1 MPSKH
6 RRTRILVAA
15 VLIACA
21 AVFIAVALSQWIIGA
36 GVDPRDDYG
45 ARAAGI
51 GFTDTARQTL
61 FSIVPV
67 AAPALAAWLCAG
79 LRPGRVIRGLAQIV
93 YGCYIV
99 TGVLL
104 ALSAAM
110 FGFDDATQIAHGFA
124 SQGEP
129 WIDARAATER
139 LLLDGAWV
147 VLAGVGV
154 VFVRWSR
161 TREQHS
167 TLIQDDRES
176 PKE

>member
-1 MPSKH
+1 MSSTL
-6 RRTRILVAA
+6 RIRTAVAA
-15 VLIACA
+15 ALLVCA
-21 AVFIAVALSQWIIGA
+21 AVFIAVALSQWLFGA

-45 ARAAGI
+45 SRAAGI
-51 GFTDTARQTL
+51 GFADLARPTL

-67 AAPALAAWLCAG
+67 AAPAAAAW
-79 LRPGRVIRGLAQIV
+79 LRPGRVIRRLAQIV

-110 FGFDDATQIAHGFA
+110 YGYDTATQLAA
-124 SQGEP
+124 QGEV
-129 WIDARAATER
+129 WIDARTATER
-139 LLLDGAWV
+139 LLLDGAWL
-147 VLAGVGV
+147 VLAVVGV

-161 TREQHS
+161 SREQFS
-167 TLIQDDRES
+167 ISLLEDLDDSDS

>member
-1 MPSKH
+1 MPSTH
-6 RRTRILVAA
+6 RSRPAVAA

-21 AVFIAVALSQWIIGA
+21 AVFIAVTLSQWLFGA

-45 ARAAGI
+45 SRAAGI
-51 GFTDTARQTL
+51 GFADVARQTL

-67 AAPALAAWLCAG
+67 AAPAAAAWLH
-79 LRPGRVIRGLAQIV
+79 PGRVIRRLAQVV

-110 FGFDDATQIAHGFA
+110 YGYDTATQLA
-124 SQGEP
+124 SQGEV
-129 WIDARAATER
+129 WIDSRTATER
-139 LLLDGAWV
+139 LLLDGVWL
-147 VLAGVGV
+147 VLAVVGV

-161 TREQHS
+161 TREQFS
-167 TLIQDDRES
+167 ILLMDDSAS